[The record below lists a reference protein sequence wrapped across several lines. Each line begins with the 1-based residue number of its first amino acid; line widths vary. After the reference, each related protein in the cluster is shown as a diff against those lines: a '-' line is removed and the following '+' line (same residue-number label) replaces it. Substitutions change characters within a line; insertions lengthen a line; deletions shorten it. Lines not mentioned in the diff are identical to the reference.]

1 MLLAPATCATSQRL
15 TADRVLA
22 DYSDLVD
29 IVCIGVAMSV
39 RIEASWKSRLQGE
52 FEQPYWAQLTA
63 FVRAE
68 YQAGPCCPAGKNI
81 FRAFDL
87 TPFDDVKVVILGQD
101 PYHTPGA
108 AMGFCF
114 SVPDGNRPQP
124 SLQNIF
130 QELGSDLGVTR
141 SQTDLSDWAEQGVF
155 LLNSVLTVRA
165 REAGSHAHHGWEN
178 FIDSAIGQLS
188 QQREDLVFILWGS
201 YAIAKRALIDARKHL
216 IITSPHPSPFSAHK
230 GFFGSKPFSRAN
242 DYLASRGKTPIRW
255 A

>member
-1 MLLAPATCATSQRL
+1 MT
-15 TADRVLA
+15 
-22 DYSDLVD
+22 
-29 IVCIGVAMSV
+29 V
-39 RIEASWKSRLQGE
+39 RIEASWKEHLQAE
-52 FEQPYWAQLTA
+52 FDLPYWDTLTA
-63 FVRAE
+63 FVKAE
-68 YQAGPCCPAGKNI
+68 YAAGPCFPAGKNI

-130 QELGSDLGVTR
+130 QELEQDIGVRRT
-141 SQTDLSDWAEQGVF
+141 QTDLSDWAEQGVF

-165 REAGSHAHHGWEN
+165 RTAGSHAGKGWEN
-178 FIDSAIGQLS
+178 FTDSAIKHLS
-188 QQREDLVFILWGS
+188 DERDNLVFILWGS
-201 YAIAKRALIDARKHL
+201 YAISKKAFIDARKHL
-216 IITSPHPSPFSAHK
+216 VLTSPHPSPFSAHK

-242 DYLASRGKTPIRW
+242 DYLVSKGKTSVIW

>member
-1 MLLAPATCATSQRL
+1 
-15 TADRVLA
+15 
-22 DYSDLVD
+22 
-29 IVCIGVAMSV
+29 MSV
-39 RIEASWKSRLQGE
+39 RIEPSWKLQLQQE
-52 FEQPYWAQLTA
+52 FEQPYWQTLTA

-68 YQAGPCCPAGKNI
+68 YAAGPCCPPGRDI

-130 QELGSDLGVTR
+130 QELRDDLGVQR
-141 SQTDLSDWAEQGVF
+141 RQTDLSDWAQQGVF

-165 REAGSHAHHGWEN
+165 RQAGSHAGRGWES
-178 FIDSAIGQLS
+178 FTDSAIARLS
-188 QQREDLVFILWGS
+188 AQRDGLVFILWGS
-201 YAIAKRALIDARKHL
+201 YAIAKRALIDTAKHL
-216 IITSPHPSPFSAHK
+216 VITSPHPSPFSAHK

-242 DYLASRGKTPIRW
+242 AYLAAQGKLPVTW
-255 A
+255 GSTS

>member
-1 MLLAPATCATSQRL
+1 MT
-15 TADRVLA
+15 
-22 DYSDLVD
+22 
-29 IVCIGVAMSV
+29 V
-39 RIEASWKSRLQGE
+39 RIEASWKEQLQAE
-52 FEQPYWAQLTA
+52 FEKPYWDSLAS

-68 YQAGPCCPAGKNI
+68 YAAVQCCPAGRNI

-87 TPFDDVKVVILGQD
+87 TPFPDVKVVILGQD

-114 SVPDGNRPQP
+114 SVPEGNRPQP

-130 QELGSDLGVTR
+130 QEIGSDLGVER
-141 SQTDLSDWAEQGVF
+141 SQTDLSDWAGQGVF

-165 REAGSHAHHGWEN
+165 REAGSHAGKGWET
-178 FIDSAIGQLS
+178 FTDSAIRYLS
-188 QQREDLVFILWGS
+188 EQREHLVFILWGS
-201 YAIAKRALIDARKHL
+201 YAIAKRALIDPRKHL

-242 DYLASRGKTPIRW
+242 DYLAAKGHPLIDWGDK
-255 A
+255 

>member
-1 MLLAPATCATSQRL
+1 MT
-15 TADRVLA
+15 
-22 DYSDLVD
+22 
-29 IVCIGVAMSV
+29 V
-39 RIEASWKSRLQGE
+39 RIEPSWKAQLQE
-52 FEQPYWAQLTA
+52 QFEQPYWQSLTA
-63 FVRAE
+63 FVKAE
-68 YQAGPCCPAGKNI
+68 YAAGPCCPAGKNI

-130 QELGSDLGVTR
+130 QELHDDLGVQR
-141 SQTDLSDWAEQGVF
+141 QQTDLTDWAEQGVF

-165 REAGSHAHHGWEN
+165 RQAGSHANHGWEK
-178 FIDSAIGQLS
+178 FTDSAIARLS
-188 QQREDLVFILWGS
+188 EQRDGLVFILWGS
-201 YAIAKRALIDARKHL
+201 YAIAKRTLIDTGKHL
-216 IITSPHPSPFSAHK
+216 VLTARHPSPLSAHS
-230 GFFGSKPFSRAN
+230 GFFGSKPFSRTN
-242 DYLASRGKTPIRW
+242 DYLAARGNTPIRW

>member
-1 MLLAPATCATSQRL
+1 MT
-15 TADRVLA
+15 
-22 DYSDLVD
+22 
-29 IVCIGVAMSV
+29 V
-39 RIEASWKSRLQGE
+39 RIEPSWKAQLQE
-52 FEQPYWAQLTA
+52 QFEQPYWQSLTA
-63 FVRAE
+63 FVKAE
-68 YQAGPCCPAGKNI
+68 YAAGPCCPAGKNI

-130 QELGSDLGVTR
+130 QELHDDLGVQR
-141 SQTDLSDWAEQGVF
+141 QQTDLTDWAEQGVF

-165 REAGSHAHHGWEN
+165 RQAGSHANHGWEK
-178 FIDSAIGQLS
+178 FTDSAIARLS
-188 QQREDLVFILWGS
+188 EQRDGLVFILWGS
-201 YAIAKRALIDARKHL
+201 YAIAKRSLIDTGKHL
-216 IITSPHPSPFSAHK
+216 VLTARHPSPLSAHS

-242 DYLASRGKTPIRW
+242 DYLAARGNTPIRW

>member
-1 MLLAPATCATSQRL
+1 MT
-15 TADRVLA
+15 
-22 DYSDLVD
+22 
-29 IVCIGVAMSV
+29 V
-39 RIEASWKSRLQGE
+39 RIEASWKEQLQAE
-52 FEQPYWAQLTA
+52 FDQPYWQELTA

-68 YQAGPCCPAGKNI
+68 YAAGQCCPPGKHI

-87 TPFDDVKVVILGQD
+87 TPFDQVKVVMLGQD

-165 REAGSHAHHGWEN
+165 HQAGSHAKHGWEN
-178 FIDSAIGQLS
+178 FTDRAIERLSAG
-188 QQREDLVFILWGS
+188 REHLVFILWGS
-201 YAIAKRALIDARKHL
+201 YAIAKKALIDTRKHHV
-216 IITSPHPSPFSAHK
+216 ITSPHPSPLSAHR

-242 DYLASRGKTPIRW
+242 GYLQAKGQAPIHW

>member
-1 MLLAPATCATSQRL
+1 
-15 TADRVLA
+15 
-22 DYSDLVD
+22 
-29 IVCIGVAMSV
+29 MSV
-39 RIEASWKSRLQGE
+39 RIEESWKVQLQGE
-52 FEQPYWAQLTA
+52 FQQPYWEQLTS
-63 FVRAE
+63 FVRSE
-68 YQAGPCCPAGKNI
+68 YAAGQCCPPGKYI

-87 TPFDDVKVVILGQD
+87 TPFDAVKVVILGQD

-130 QELGSDLGVTR
+130 QELHNDLGLQR

-165 REAGSHAHHGWEN
+165 RQAGSHAQHGWET
-178 FIDSAIGQLS
+178 FTDSAIRQLS
-188 QQREDLVFILWGS
+188 EQREGLVFILWGS
-201 YAIAKRALIDARKHL
+201 YAIAKRTFIDARKHL
-216 IITSPHPSPFSAHK
+216 VITSPHPSPFSAHK

-242 DYLASRGKTPIRW
+242 QYLLARDKIPIQW

>member
-1 MLLAPATCATSQRL
+1 MT
-15 TADRVLA
+15 
-22 DYSDLVD
+22 
-29 IVCIGVAMSV
+29 V
-39 RIEASWKSRLQGE
+39 RIEASWKAHLQAE
-52 FEQPYWAQLTA
+52 FDQPYWDKLTA
-63 FVRAE
+63 FVKAE
-68 YQAGPCCPAGKNI
+68 YAAGPCFPAGKNI

-87 TPFDDVKVVILGQD
+87 TPFDDVKVVILRQD

-130 QELGSDLGVTR
+130 QELEQDIGLRRTR
-141 SQTDLSDWAEQGVF
+141 TDLSDWAGQGVF

-165 REAGSHAHHGWEN
+165 RAAGSHAGKGWEN
-178 FIDSAIGQLS
+178 FTDSAIQHLS
-188 QQREDLVFILWGS
+188 DERDNLVFILWGS
-201 YAIAKRALIDARKHL
+201 YAMSKKALIDARKHL
-216 IITSPHPSPFSAHK
+216 VLTSPHPSPFSAHK

-242 DYLASRGKTPIRW
+242 DYLVSKGKTPLLW

>member
-1 MLLAPATCATSQRL
+1 MT
-15 TADRVLA
+15 
-22 DYSDLVD
+22 
-29 IVCIGVAMSV
+29 V
-39 RIEASWKSRLQGE
+39 RIEPSWKAQLQQQ
-52 FEQPYWAQLTA
+52 FEQPYWQSLAA
-63 FVRAE
+63 FVKAE
-68 YQAGPCCPAGKNI
+68 YAAGPCCPAGKNI

-130 QELGSDLGVTR
+130 RELHNDLGLER
-141 SQTDLSDWAEQGVF
+141 QQTDLTDWAGQGVF

-165 REAGSHAHHGWEN
+165 RQAGSHANHGWET
-178 FIDSAIGQLS
+178 FTDSAIAALS
-188 QQREDLVFILWGS
+188 SRRDGLVFILWGS
-201 YAIAKRALIDARKHL
+201 YAIAKRTLIDTGKHL
-216 IITSPHPSPFSAHK
+216 VLTARHPSPLSAHS
-230 GFFGSKPFSRAN
+230 GFFGSKPFSRTN
-242 DYLASRGKTPIRW
+242 DYLTARGNTPIRW